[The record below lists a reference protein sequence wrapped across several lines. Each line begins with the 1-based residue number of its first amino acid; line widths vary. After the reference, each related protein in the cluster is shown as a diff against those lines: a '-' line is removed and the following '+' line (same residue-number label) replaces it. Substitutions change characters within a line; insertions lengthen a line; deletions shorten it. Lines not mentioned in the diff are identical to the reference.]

1 MTVASVKNNTIL
13 KIIIAEDY
21 LKYQKYVDVDEE
33 DKMSYLRPKGI
44 YLINYI
50 EQLFLRLFDD
60 DIDEFIERNGLKGD
74 VE

>member
-21 LKYQKYVDVDEE
+21 IKYQKYADVDEE
-33 DKMSYLRPKGI
+33 DEMSYLRPKGI

-50 EQLFLRLFDD
+50 EQLFLRLFNE
-60 DIDEFIERNGLKGD
+60 DIEEFIEKELKPND
-74 VE
+74 